1 MMKVFLLTF
10 ACMMCT
16 ISMAWGCVSGA
27 GPAWELSQPARP
39 GPGHRKGSGWGAAR
53 PAARVAAKV
62 HRPSRPSIPIE
73 VARYFAG
80 RISKESAFASIDHD
94 GNGLVSIQEWTLI
107 GGARTEFNYMLVR
120 LDANGD
126 NLISLPELQPF
137 SLPITNRQR
146 DF

>member
-1 MMKVFLLTF
+1 MMKEFLLTF

-39 GPGHRKGSGWGAAR
+39 GSRLGKGWVS
-53 PAARVAAKV
+53 AKV

-137 SLPITNRQR
+137 SLPITNGLR
-146 DF
+146 DFRGRLVI